1 MLGSINNTSSC
12 LPPPSPSARHYNS
25 DLSIW
30 LSVDP
35 MANKYPSLSPYTYC
49 ADNPVKLVDP
59 DGRDLWKPDG
69 KGGWIAQP
77 GDNAWTL
84 HRDAGISY
92 EKAIDLMKSQGFVFT
107 DNDRMVKVQVGDR
120 VQITTSSSQS
130 NASLYTTQSIP
141 YRPLAT
147 GRIEYSSFNVEDII
161 LLFSPIKYCFKYGV
175 QKFGNFIF
183 RKYASRYWKCGTYK
197 SAQTWANQFAK
208 RGWTNEQVTQ
218 TIKTGKSYPKVNK
231 IHPENGATR
240 FENLETG
247 KSVVIDN
254 KTYEL
259 IQVGD
264 KGFKW
269 E

>member
-1 MLGSINNTSSC
+1 MSFMKVC
-12 LPPPSPSARHYNS
+12 PYKRHYNS

-161 LLFSPIKYCFKYGV
+161 LPTKACSS
-175 QKFGNFIF
+175 
-183 RKYASRYWKCGTYK
+183 SR
-197 SAQTWANQFAK
+197 
-208 RGWTNEQVTQ
+208 
-218 TIKTGKSYPKVNK
+218 
-231 IHPENGATR
+231 ENGGIREAASSICRRCLIKLGRHTTALSCWVCER
-240 FENLETG
+240 FSSFSSMGIICGLTS
-247 KSVVIDN
+247 SVSS
-254 KTYEL
+254 
-259 IQVGD
+259 
-264 KGFKW
+264 
-269 E
+269 